1 MTGEFDDLF
10 VQRTEPQVNLT
21 VLTDEPRKK
30 PGIAQEVL
38 VVGSDDWAI
47 GDAAGQ
53 LREAGR
59 TVHRCSDS
67 AEAPFPCN
75 ALIPGRGCPLDLH
88 HVDVVLNIRSRP
100 ESQPSIS
107 EMGATCGLRDG
118 LPLVVGGLSDMSSFA
133 PWAEKVPPTGDIV
146 ATCDEAVGKDT

>member
-1 MTGEFDDLF
+1 MMSS
-10 VQRTEPQVNLT
+10 VQRAVQQVNLT
-21 VLTDEPRKK
+21 VLTDEPPKK
-30 PGIAQEVL
+30 PGIAQDVL

-47 GDAAGQ
+47 GDAASQ

-67 AEAPFPCN
+67 AEAPFPCD

-88 HVDVVLNIRSRP
+88 NVDVVLNIRSRP
-100 ESQPSIS
+100 EHQPALG
-107 EMGATCGLRDG
+107 EMGAICGLRDG
-118 LPLVVGGLSDMSSFA
+118 LPLVVGGLSDMSSFG

-146 ATCDEAVGKDT
+146 ATCDEAVRKDA